1 MKFNL
6 WLSEK
11 LKKLG
16 LTQRK
21 LAEQAGVSPAT
32 VSRWLSGE
40 FEPDLT
46 NLRKINQV
54 LGVPERELFLQLG
67 LVGKDFFT
75 LDEGEVMI
83 PVLGNSIPCGKP
95 GGELEECIEGYEV
108 FKRSLLPFPV
118 SDSSLDGIRSYL
130 IHAKGDSM
138 QGDGIRNGDRVLF
151 SPDLEARSGDIVI
164 AYIEDEGFTIKRI
177 FFQNSTVILQA
188 SNPAFPPIV
197 VQPGIQEIRI
207 IGKVIMH
214 IGFH

>member
-6 WLSEK
+6 WLAEK

-40 FEPDLT
+40 FEPDLA

-75 LDEGEVMI
+75 LDEW
-83 PVLGNSIPCGKP
+83 
-95 GGELEECIEGYEV
+95 
-108 FKRSLLPFPV
+108 
-118 SDSSLDGIRSYL
+118 
-130 IHAKGDSM
+130 
-138 QGDGIRNGDRVLF
+138 
-151 SPDLEARSGDIVI
+151 
-164 AYIEDEGFTIKRI
+164 
-177 FFQNSTVILQA
+177 
-188 SNPAFPPIV
+188 
-197 VQPGIQEIRI
+197 
-207 IGKVIMH
+207 
-214 IGFH
+214 

>member
-6 WLSEK
+6 WLAEK

-40 FEPDLT
+40 FEPDLA

-164 AYIEDEGFTIKRI
+164 AYIAVSYTHLTMVSLLERTTIGRP
-177 FFQNSTVILQA
+177 SRSGRMA
-188 SNPAFPPIV
+188 RSHEA
-197 VQPGIQEIRI
+197 
-207 IGKVIMH
+207 
-214 IGFH
+214 